1 MFSYVYR
8 GWVVLPKH
16 NRLRRSRDFSRVYRQ
31 GRKAVSAHLV
41 VRAWALPAQTG
52 PVGQAG
58 GTGGVTACPGPQIGI
73 VVSLKVHKR
82 AVVRNRLK
90 RQVRAALRTLLPG
103 LNPALWVVINLRPEA
118 TQCEYGEFLRELEQL
133 FTTLEVFHGHS

>member
-1 MFSYVYR
+1 M
-8 GWVVLPKH
+8 VLPKH
-16 NRLRRSRDFSRVYRQ
+16 NRLRQSRDFSAVYRQ

-41 VRAWALPAQTG
+41 VRVWALPAQSG
-52 PVGQAG
+52 AVGKAG
-58 GTGGVTACPGPQIGI
+58 GKAGPGPQIGPQIGI

-90 RQVRAALRTLLPG
+90 RRVRAALRTLLPR

-133 FTTLEVFHGHS
+133 FTKLEVFHGHS

>member
-1 MFSYVYR
+1 M
-8 GWVVLPKH
+8 VLPKH
-16 NRLRRSRDFSRVYRQ
+16 NRLRRSRDFSAVYRQ

-41 VRAWALPAQTG
+41 VRVRALPAQ
-52 PVGQAG
+52 PRAAG
-58 GTGGVTACPGPQIGI
+58 AVDPSPHNPSQPGPQIGI

-90 RQVRAALRTLLPG
+90 RRVRAALRTLLPR
-103 LNPALWVVINLRPEA
+103 LNPALWIVINLRPEA

>member
-1 MFSYVYR
+1 
-8 GWVVLPKH
+8 VLPKH

-41 VRAWALPAQTG
+41 VRAWALPAQ
-52 PVGQAG
+52 AG
-58 GTGGVTACPGPQIGI
+58 AAGNPMSSPQIGV

-90 RQVRAALRTLLPG
+90 RQVRAALRTLLPR
-103 LNPALWVVINLRPEA
+103 LNPDLWVVINLRPEA

>member
-1 MFSYVYR
+1 M
-8 GWVVLPKH
+8 LPKH
-16 NRLRRSRDFSRVYRQ
+16 NRLRRSRDFSAVYRQ

-41 VRAWALPAQTG
+41 VRVWALPAQSG
-52 PVGQAG
+52 PAG
-58 GTGGVTACPGPQIGI
+58 DRPAGPSPHNASQPGPQIGI

-90 RQVRAALRTLLPG
+90 RRVRAALRTLLPR
-103 LNPALWVVINLRPEA
+103 LHPALWVVINLRPEA

-133 FTTLEVFHGHS
+133 FTTLEVLHGHS